1 MAAAQQVTDISI
13 ITASTNATEAF
24 AKAVRN
30 AGEAVDK
37 LTGAQGKRKEADDK
51 ATQATRGITAATTS
65 ASSATG
71 DASRQLDTYQ
81 GKLNS
86 VIDASGKLVE
96 QQALLAAAM
105 AKAGQTVGDNPVS
118 VNPSLSRSWG
128 DTDVLAPFRQAVI
141 GSTSA
146 FTDAEKAVAPFYAG
160 MEKLRKLMADGTITV
175 KEYAEAQ
182 DLIPE
187 LLVRGDLAREEAEK
201 NIKKLGDATIGRIG
215 DMRAEAAATAKGGDA
230 LKAYR
235 RERELNNE
243 VLAFTAD
250 LQAKVERGYDLEG
263 KSVEQL
269 SQDYR
274 KAREALMD
282 APDKAVAAS
291 KAREEAEK
299 SAAEIKKKA
308 GDLSQEIAE
317 AIYDAGSKGGKGF
330 WEKFQEWGRST
341 LKRLSIDMILKP
353 VIQPVM
359 ASIVGA
365 VPQLFGIGTAG
376 GLAAGAGA
384 NAAGAGSGGVN
395 PATNLFGQNGF
406 TGIGDLG
413 GLLSGDLGK
422 SVQGFLGTPLFT
434 SPFAK
439 INPGNMS
446 ANAAEAA
453 QVAAGNTGAFTA
465 GNALSAVGYGINS
478 FMNFRSGNTLGGIGN
493 LAATAMM
500 FIPGAQMFA
509 PFVALGSQLLGGM
522 FADEKHP
529 VGNAF
534 FAGVDN
540 NRFDPNG
547 PTTTLDGG
555 DTEAAIKMRATTAKM
570 ANQMVD
576 KFSLTIDKNF
586 FSPSITNPRLGGFG
600 NTSNLD
606 LAKSPEEWIRLA
618 FMHNPRS
625 VAVDTS
631 AYLFERE
638 KGYTQTSTY
647 DRDTGTV
654 TSYRDKEGKELT
666 KELWDKAYEDW
677 VKEKQAAATT
687 GGPSTLFTSQD
698 VNVQKVLDRM
708 AGGQLKVG
716 EVEDITK
723 ALEYAT
729 KFNDNARLAAA
740 GLDTLARQTVE
751 FEIAA
756 RDAAK
761 SFKTGALQY
770 IDDAKKY
777 FGEDSPLVADATQ
790 TQRDAALSAI
800 GLIPANIKMTPG
812 DERGGTISLASVEKP
827 LTGFAAQMAQAKA
840 NIEAMKPALEALGYT
855 SKQATDLINAGIRAT
870 TERLGEKV
878 REDFTLTQAGLRP
891 GGSEVVARYQMLEQ
905 QKQKAAD
912 WTAAGVSQ
920 AEIDAVQKQQR
931 EMFERNLGEQRVR
944 RLEGVAS
951 RYGAAAGAYDPDL
964 RDKQELDAMARRHR
978 QELSDLDT
986 SGLPQAEIDELKK
999 WTAAAQSLEKAVL
1012 ERNQTESRKR
1022 IDEGLSDRLGAAQVV
1037 LGTKSAAD
1045 YARDQLLTKQ
1055 RQEMWDAQNNGMN
1068 EAQVE
1073 RLDEVHTIERQVQA
1087 YQQAIAARQRE
1098 EGYLQRTAN
1107 ALAGV
1112 LTGSPLAK
1120 QAEYLSADIA
1130 RQIAQAAELRDAQ
1143 GEADRARI
1151 LEIQKLEDSAVAA
1164 QRAAE
1169 AHQRLAQAQIQ
1180 AAQQVDQLRTQ
1191 LAAYRDQLSVD
1202 NNATTPASAYAEARR
1217 QLEEQLAKARAG
1229 DTTAMSGIQTYM
1241 ERFRTASLAFNAS
1254 TEGYQAD
1261 VEYLKRTAT
1270 NLPGE
1275 INQDE
1280 IVRLAIEKLDENLT
1294 APTQEQVA
1302 LLDQLQDLSKA
1313 TKDAIQSTGRT
1324 AKEQQDALAK
1334 LEMAQTAAVQ
1344 VGNQYSGTVIS
1355 QLSTQYGTLDA
1366 TRMHASTTA
1375 TAALGT
1381 EVVAQSINAW
1391 TQNGVTALNS
1401 AVSLLGMIYLRQY
1414 DVAQI
1419 IISNTQHRQALWDS
1433 GIQPFFSNAAYWLT
1447 RILMNNATMV
1457 SLMGG
1462 APSYGVGTWSH
1473 QGGPA
1478 VVHRGEIL
1486 IPNLPR
1492 GTAVLN
1498 QTMQRALVGHRAAND
1513 DGGVLE
1519 ELRDQ
1524 KRQGEQ
1530 MIGLLGQLLAQL
1542 AQGGESSL
1550 DDVVDAIN
1558 GLRPALRGNQAPAGA
1573 RPISKAG

>member
-13 ITASTNATEAF
+13 ITASATATDAF
-24 AKAVRN
+24 AKVVRG
-30 AGEAVDK
+30 ASEAVDK
-37 LTGAQGKRKEADDK
+37 LAAAQGRRKDADQS
-51 ATQATRGITAATTS
+51 ATQAAERSTS
-65 ASSATG
+65 ATSNLSSAAG
-71 DASRQLDTYQ
+71 GAGRQMDSYQ
-81 GKLNS
+81 GKLFS
-86 VIDASGKLVE
+86 VAEATNKLIE
-96 QQALLAAAM
+96 QQNLLAIAM
-105 AKAGQTVGDNPVS
+105 AKAGQTAGNTQASAGPSVS
-118 VNPSLSRSWG
+118 KAWG
-128 DTDVLAPFRQAVI
+128 DGNVFVPFRQAI
-141 GSTSA
+141 TDSTSA
-146 FTDAEKAVAPFYAG
+146 LTDGEKAFAPFLAR
-160 MEKLRKLMADGTITV
+160 METLHQMMADGALTAQQ
-175 KEYAEAQ
+175 YAEAQ
-182 DLIPE
+182 DLIPQ

-201 NIKKLGDATIGRIG
+201 TIRKLGDATIARIA
-215 DMRAEAAATAKGGDA
+215 DMRGEADATVKGGDA

-243 VLAFTAD
+243 VLAFTVD
-250 LQAKVERGYDLEG
+250 LQAKVERGYNLEG

-269 SQDYR
+269 SADYR

-282 APDKAVAAS
+282 APDKAAAAAKMREDAQKAADEVRT
-291 KAREEAEK
+291 KAR
-299 SAAEIKKKA
+299 
-308 GDLSQEIAE
+308 DLSQTIAE
-317 AIYDAGSKGGKGF
+317 AIYEAGSKGGKGF
-330 WEKFQEWGRST
+330 WEKFQDWGRST
-341 LKRLSIDMILKP
+341 LKRLSVDMILRP

-359 ASIVGA
+359 MSIVGA
-365 VPQLFGIGTAG
+365 APQLFGISTAG
-376 GLAAGAGA
+376 GMAADAGASV
-384 NAAGAGSGGVN
+384 GSGGS
-395 PATNLFGQNGF
+395 PTTSLFGQNGF

-413 GLLSGDLGK
+413 SLLRGSWGQ

-453 QVAAGNTGAFTA
+453 QVSAGNTGSFTA

-500 FIPGAQMFA
+500 FVPGTQMFA

-534 FAGVDN
+534 FAGVAN

-555 DTEAAIKMRATTAKM
+555 DTEAAIKMRAATAKM

-606 LAKSPEEWIRLA
+606 LAKSPEEWIKLA
-618 FMHNPRS
+618 FTHNPRS
-625 VAVDTS
+625 ATADMS
-631 AYLFERE
+631 AFVFERE
-638 KGYTQTSTY
+638 KGYTQSSTY
-647 DRDTGTV
+647 DRDNGTV
-654 TSYRDKEGKELT
+654 TTYRDKEGKELT

-687 GGPSTLFTSQD
+687 GGPGTLFTSQD
-698 VNVQKVLDRM
+698 ANVQKVLDRM

-729 KFNDNARLAAA
+729 KFNDNAKLAAA
-740 GLDTLARQTVE
+740 GLDTLARQTTE

-756 RDAAK
+756 RDTAK
-761 SFKTGALQY
+761 SFKTNALQY

-777 FGEDSPLVADATQ
+777 FGEDSPLVADATK

-800 GLIPANIKMTPG
+800 GLIPANVKMVPG
-812 DERGGTISLASVEKP
+812 AEQEGPLSPAVITAVEKP
-827 LTGFAAQMAQAKA
+827 LTGFAAQMAQAKL

-855 SKQATDLINAGIRAT
+855 SKQATELINAGIKAT

-878 REDFTLTQAGLRP
+878 REDFTLTQAGLQP
-891 GGSEVVARYQMLEQ
+891 GGSEVAARYQMLDQ

-912 WTAAGVSQ
+912 WAAAGVSQ
-920 AEIDAVQKQQR
+920 AEIDAVQKRQR
-931 EMFERNLGEQRVR
+931 EIFERNLGEQRVR

-964 RDKQELDAMARRHR
+964 RDQQELDAMSRRHR
-978 QELSDLDT
+978 QEISDLDM

-999 WTAAAQSLEKAVL
+999 WTTAAQSLEKAVL
-1012 ERNQTESRKR
+1012 ARNQTESRTR
-1022 IDEGLSDRLGAAQVV
+1022 IDEGLNDRFGAAQVA

-1068 EAQVE
+1068 EAQVK
-1073 RLDEVHTIERQVQA
+1073 RLGEVQAIERQVQA

-1098 EGYLQRTAN
+1098 EGYLQRTAS

-1112 LTGSPLAK
+1112 LSGSPLAK
-1120 QAEYLSADIA
+1120 QAEYLAADIT

-1143 GEADRARI
+1143 GDADRARI
-1151 LEIQKLEDSAVAA
+1151 LEIQKLEDSAIAA

-1202 NNATTPASAYAEARR
+1202 TNATTPASAYAEARR

-1229 DTTAMSGIQTYM
+1229 DATAMSGIQTYM

-1254 TEGYQAD
+1254 TAGYQVD
-1261 VEYLKRTAT
+1261 VEYLKQTAT

-1275 INQDE
+1275 INQNE
-1280 IVRLAIEKLDENLT
+1280 IIRLAIEKLDENLT

-1313 TKDAIQSTGRT
+1313 TKEAIQSTGRT

-1344 VGNQYSGTVIS
+1344 LGNQYSGTVIS
-1355 QLSTQYGTLDA
+1355 QLSTQSGTLDA

-1381 EVVAQSINAW
+1381 EIAAQSINAW

-1401 AVSLLGMIYLRQY
+1401 TVSLLGMIYLRQY

-1419 IISNTQHRQALWDS
+1419 IMSNTQHRQVLWDS
-1433 GIQPFFSNAAYWLT
+1433 GFQPFFSNAAYWLT

-1473 QGGPA
+1473 PGGPA
-1478 VVHRGEIL
+1478 VVHRGEVL

-1498 QTMQRALVGHRAAND
+1498 QTMQHALVGHRAAND

-1542 AQGGESSL
+1542 AQGGDSSL

-1558 GLRPALRGNQAPAGA
+1558 RLQPALRAGQALAGA